1 MLNKTKDN
9 FLSKASVENIQK
21 KKTEYKLIASF
32 MRSKGLKLF
41 SYSILLNEVVEVVI
55 RYSNEAHVFH
65 NGTRLDWYDPET
77 SRSNIDSS
85 NIHFEALNMGSAKV
99 RVSKFRKGSLKDLH
113 NLKPVANKSIIF

>member
-1 MLNKTKDN
+1 MLNKTKDK

-41 SYSILLNEVVEVVI
+41 SYSILLNEVVEVAI

-65 NGTRLDWYDPET
+65 NGTKLDWFDPET

-85 NIHFEALNMGSAKV
+85 NIHFEALNIKTAKA
-99 RVSKFRKGSLKDLH
+99 RVLRFKNGAIKELC

>member
-9 FLSKASVENIQK
+9 FLSKASVENVQK
-21 KKTEYKLIASF
+21 KKIEHKLIASF
-32 MRSKGLKLF
+32 MRSKGLKLL

-55 RYSNEAHVFH
+55 RYSNEAHVFY

-99 RVSKFRKGSLKDLH
+99 RVSKFKKGSLKELH